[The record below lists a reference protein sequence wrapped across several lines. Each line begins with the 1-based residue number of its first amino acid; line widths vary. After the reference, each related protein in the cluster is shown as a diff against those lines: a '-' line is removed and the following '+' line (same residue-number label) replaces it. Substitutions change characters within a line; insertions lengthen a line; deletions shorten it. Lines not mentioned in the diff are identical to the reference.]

1 MKKFRWFWLTLL
13 IVQPIFVYLTRTG
26 LRLPVPVHFGLF
38 GSDAWNGL
46 AGQDLV
52 IAMSISGLL
61 PLLGLILTYWSQ
73 NPISTTL
80 PRWQPTPRS
89 ALSCWTVIANWLV
102 LANLFMTAPL
112 FTIIWLLLDLG
123 LLLVLLSFVGQL
135 YWRQN
140 HP

>member
-89 ALSCWTVIANWLV
+89 ALSCWTVNRELV
-102 LANLFMTAPL
+102 GPGKSLYDGPAFHHHLAP
-112 FTIIWLLLDLG
+112 
-123 LLLVLLSFVGQL
+123 S
-135 YWRQN
+135 
-140 HP
+140 